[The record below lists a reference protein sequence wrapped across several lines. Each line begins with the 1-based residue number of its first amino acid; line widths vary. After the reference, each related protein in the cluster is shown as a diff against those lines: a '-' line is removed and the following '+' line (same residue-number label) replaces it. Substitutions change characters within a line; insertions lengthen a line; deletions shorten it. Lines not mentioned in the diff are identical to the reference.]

1 MKVRHRLCSL
11 VLKFIKMYPSTVNII
26 VDCVSAS
33 SSAYLPR
40 DTEILDHVID
50 DGSSG
55 ELDFHCQPSCLDF
68 TLLRSK
74 NVTIF
79 PINIS

>member
-11 VLKFIKMYPSTVNII
+11 VLKFIKMYPYTVNII
-26 VDCVSAS
+26 VGCVSAS

-50 DGSSG
+50 KGSSG
-55 ELDFHCQPSCLDF
+55 ELDFHCHSSCLDF